1 MHLAKAIN
9 VCIMDSELMKM
20 HGATVTPMELKR
32 LVNAI
37 VNPFDAR
44 AVFKR
49 RTTNR
54 EKVGIKVG
62 GSFAGYRKGKK
73 IYINF
78 ILPKNQKTITLN
90 TRRLNRLVFLT
101 SQTLQHELIHKAQDK
116 RYGPKFYTKNFL
128 VTHSS
133 QVQKSRKEDIKYY
146 STHEEV
152 DCYAQNIAMELVY
165 NHPSETRQSLFK
177 NIETRNSQLYRRY
190 RNIFKNTEWSEL
202 KKGLLKKV
210 WKWLP
215 IVVAPP
221 KINTPLTN
229 RA

>member
-9 VCIMDSELMKM
+9 TQIMNSELVKM
-20 HGATVTPMELKR
+20 RGATITPMELKR

-44 AVFKR
+44 AEIKR
-49 RTTNR
+49 KALKT
-54 EKVGIKVG
+54 GIKVG
-62 GSFAGYRKGKK
+62 GSFAGYRKGKT
-73 IYINF
+73 IVINF
-78 ILPKNQKTITLN
+78 ILPKKQNVITLN
-90 TRRLNRLVFLT
+90 TRRLNRLIFLT

-116 RYGPKFYTKNFL
+116 RYGPKFYTKNFS

-133 QVQKSRKEDIKYY
+133 QVQKSRKDDIKYY

-165 NHPSETRQSLFK
+165 NHPNESPHSLFK

-190 RNIFKNTEWSEL
+190 NTVFKNTEWSDL
-202 KKGLLKKV
+202 KKALLKKV

-215 IVVAPP
+215 IVVAPL
-221 KINTPLTN
+221 KINTT
-229 RA
+229 